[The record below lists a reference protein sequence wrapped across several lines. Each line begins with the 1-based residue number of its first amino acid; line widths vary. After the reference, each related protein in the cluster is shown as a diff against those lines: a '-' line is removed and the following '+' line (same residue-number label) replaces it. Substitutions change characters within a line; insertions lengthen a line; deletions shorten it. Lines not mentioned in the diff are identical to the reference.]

1 MRFKLFVVC
10 ALACGFMAYVLANE
24 NFSAEEVEFDDQIVN
39 AVPLEQP
46 KAQPKPKPQA
56 ETFDVPKATPDPKK
70 VVVVNSTPSPKPSV
84 LTTQKPTQKVGTG
97 GQRMIPV
104 VHIDSRG
111 TDDVL
116 TVAGLKP
123 QAMSGAL
130 IMPNDYLGELY
141 DVDNSGYNWGEC
153 SVFSVPALIQLT

>member
-24 NFSAEEVEFDDQIVN
+24 NISTEEDLDDQAIN
-39 AVPLEQP
+39 AVPEIVVNPKPSQPVKP
-46 KAQPKPKPQA
+46 KADTEFVGVIKDVPKTTTKPKP
-56 ETFDVPKATPDPKK
+56 
-70 VVVVNSTPSPKPSV
+70 STSPSPKP
-84 LTTQKPTQKVGTG
+84 TPG

-104 VHIDSRG
+104 VHVTSRG

-123 QAMSGAL
+123 QKTFGAL
-130 IMPNDYLGELY
+130 IMPDDYMGELI
-141 DVDNSGYNWGEC
+141 DVNTGYNWGE
-153 SVFSVPALIQLT
+153 FPIQFLK